1 MRNDT
6 YFTYVLYLN
15 VESETTFDKESIF
28 LGSCEDPIQLYKN
41 GLYIDYVEPKNKA
54 NVLEWIYLVEQELT
68 SHEKYDLEYAF
79 MHKFF
84 KTFLPKRHK
93 SLTKTVYFN
102 MILRFIWD
110 FMYYFI
116 FK

>member
-54 NVLEWIYLVEQELT
+54 NVLEWIYLVEQEL
-68 SHEKYDLEYAF
+68 SSDEKYDLEYAF
-79 MHKFF
+79 MHNPEDYFSYSIKHMELHIKKINKF
-84 KTFLPKRHK
+84 
-93 SLTKTVYFN
+93 
-102 MILRFIWD
+102 D
-110 FMYYFI
+110 
-116 FK
+116 

>member
-28 LGSCEDPIQLYKN
+28 LGSCEDPIELYKN

-54 NVLEWIYLVEQELT
+54 NV
-68 SHEKYDLEYAF
+68 A
-79 MHKFF
+79 
-84 KTFLPKRHK
+84 
-93 SLTKTVYFN
+93 
-102 MILRFIWD
+102 
-110 FMYYFI
+110 
-116 FK
+116 